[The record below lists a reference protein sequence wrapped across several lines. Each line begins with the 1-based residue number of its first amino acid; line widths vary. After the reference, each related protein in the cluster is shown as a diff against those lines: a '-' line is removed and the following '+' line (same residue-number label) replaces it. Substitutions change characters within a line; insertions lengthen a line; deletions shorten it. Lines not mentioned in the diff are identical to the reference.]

1 MSTSRRLRQVAVAVV
16 VVVVVVV
23 VVMVDGGLTG
33 SAWPRHGRALRMV
46 AVMTR
51 GEGEKSR
58 WQC

>member
-1 MSTSRRLRQVAVAVV
+1 MSTSRRLRQVAVAV